1 MSNPRLP
8 ALAGL
13 LVAASLLLTAVRA
26 HAHAGD
32 PTATPTAPAAPAG
45 AKQNA
50 KSKAERIYDD
60 TADAAKEIEAAL
72 ARARREHTR
81 VLIQWGANWCGWCTK
96 LHATCAKD
104 SDIAKEL
111 RDEYEVVLVDIG
123 QFDRNMELAARLG
136 AKLKE
141 NGVPFLTI
149 LGEDGAPVAN
159 RETGSLEDPATK
171 SHDPAKVMALL
182 KSHEAPRLKAGE
194 VLAAGVAKAKAEDKL
209 VFLHF
214 GAPWCGWCHRLE
226 DWMAKPEIAAVLSK
240 AFVAVKVD
248 TDRMEGGQALLVAE
262 SKGKNGGIPWCE
274 ILDGE
279 GKAIVDSNAP
289 ESGNIGFPAKP
300 DEIAWFARMLE
311 RAGPRLSAED
321 VALLTRSLQAPAKGS

>member
-1 MSNPRLP
+1 MSNPRLTS
-8 ALAGL
+8 LAGL
-13 LVAASLLLTAVRA
+13 LVAASLLLNAVRA

-32 PTATPTAPAAPAG
+32 PPATPAAPAAPAG

-50 KSKAERIYDD
+50 KPKAERVYDD
-60 TADAAKEIEAAL
+60 TADAAKEIDAAL

-96 LHATCAKD
+96 LHATCTKD
-104 SDIAKEL
+104 KDIAKEL

-159 RETGSLEDPATK
+159 QETGSLEDAATK

-300 DEIAWFARMLE
+300 DEIAWFAKMLE
-311 RAGPRLSAED
+311 RAGPRLSADD
-321 VALLTRSLQAPAKGS
+321 VALLARSLQAPAKGS